1 MMLRTAP
8 GTSIPRERLCC
19 GHKGGRGELRSDAGD
34 IGMSGSWGSRSEAL
48 AAIEE
53 ESKWEGDSEVFGVI
67 HCERGER
74 FDMWNLSQ
82 KTLHKVARYRSQQ

>member
-1 MMLRTAP
+1 MLRTAP
-8 GTSIPRERLCC
+8 GTSIPRERLCW

-34 IGMSGSWGSRSEAL
+34 IGISGSCWSRLVVGIS
-48 AAIEE
+48 IEE
-53 ESKWEGDSEVFGVI
+53 ESKLEGESEVFGVI

-82 KTLHKVARYRSQQ
+82 KTLHKVVRYRTQQ